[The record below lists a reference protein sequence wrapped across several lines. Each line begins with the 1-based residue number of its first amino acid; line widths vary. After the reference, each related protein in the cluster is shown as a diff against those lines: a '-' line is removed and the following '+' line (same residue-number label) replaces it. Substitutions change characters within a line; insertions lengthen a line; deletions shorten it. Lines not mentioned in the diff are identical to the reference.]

1 MMRFRCAITVWS
13 LLLALP
19 GIGACSTTVD
29 IPDGVFACATAADCP
44 EAFECR
50 GDGLCYAAIDASM
63 PSDSS
68 VDSGAEADA
77 LADGG

>member
-1 MMRFRCAITVWS
+1 MRFRCAMTVCS

-19 GIGACSTTVD
+19 AIGACATAVD
-29 IPDGVFACATAADCP
+29 IPDGVFACTTAADCP
-44 EAFECR
+44 DAFECR
-50 GDGLCYAAIDASM
+50 GDGLCYAAIDAEI

-68 VDSGAEADA
+68 LDAGADADA